1 MAVSTSERE
10 NSEGACSRSWSKN
23 TTVEVLPLSGSND
36 QDSGGGGGALG
47 LGVSCLPRLWQA
59 PGGPGSLV
67 QEQMPQQAE
76 LLSSELCFCVTR
88 PRPAVISELGFHVK
102 MSLTLGGICQIV
114 YCLLSL
120 GKIQVSLFLVEMYII
135 ANKLRTPVG

>member
-23 TTVEVLPLSGSND
+23 TAVEVLPLSGSND
-36 QDSGGGGGALG
+36 QDSGRGALG

-135 ANKLRTPVG
+135 ANKLRTPIG